1 MYRYLAMLST
11 VRDTTDEV
19 KLTQL
24 TDDGI
29 NVFGND
35 LSYDTV
41 RRFTMKMHVKCNRF
55 KEQQGHLK

>member
-1 MYRYLAMLST
+1 MLST

-19 KLTQL
+19 KLTQM

-29 NVFGND
+29 NIFGND

-41 RRFTMKMHVKCNRF
+41 RMFTMKIYVKCNRF